1 MGMPFDAVRMAQK
14 HVGEKKRHTVDD
26 QHGWA
31 LLFVV
36 VLLGGIVAAVLTRWL
51 GWAIAGGVGL
61 YFLIAVKVADQWEKA
76 AVLRLGGYQGLC
88 GPGLFMRIIRRRCSC
103 APNMLYEAIKEKG
116 SMVIVPSSA
125 VEAMGLGGVIGTT
138 ALARPSV

>member
-1 MGMPFDAVRMAQK
+1 MS
-14 HVGEKKRHTVDD
+14 EKKDTRLTISTV
-26 QHGWA
+26 GVV
-31 LLFVV
+31 LVVV

-51 GWAIAGGVGL
+51 GWAIAGGVLGL

-76 AVLRLGGYQGLC
+76 AVLRLSRYQGLC

-103 APNMLYEAIKEKG
+103 APNMQYEAIKEKG